1 MAKKNYEMD
10 MCHGPLL
17 GKIFLFALPV
27 VLSGVLQLLFNAAD
41 VVVVG
46 RFAGSQ
52 ALAAVGSNTSLVNL
66 IVNVFIGI
74 SIGTNV
80 LVARHYGAG
89 EYDEVKKTVHTSILT
104 SLIFGV
110 ILIFIGFF
118 LARPLLEMMGTP
130 EDVIDLAQVYLRI
143 YFIGMPVNMLYNF
156 GAAILRAVGDTRR
169 PLYYLIIAGVLNVGL
184 NLIFVIAF
192 HMSVAGVALATII
205 SQAVSA
211 ILVVRCL
218 MKSEGCVHLALKE
231 LRIYKKKLI
240 QMFQIGLPA
249 GLQGAIFSVSN
260 VMIQSTINSFG
271 SLAMAGNA
279 AAANIEGFIYLA
291 MNALSQTSLSFTS
304 QNAGAGDFK
313 RVRKIFYLC
322 NGIVVVIGLVLGI
335 GTVLLGKPLVGIFS
349 SDPEVIAFGQL
360 RLTYI
365 CFAYFLCGIMDVVVG
380 SLRGLGSSV
389 MPMIISL
396 TGACIL
402 RIVWLYT
409 IFQINPTLE
418 NLYISYPVSW
428 LVTSVAQIICFI
440 VVFKK
445 SEQRSKMLY

>member
-17 GKIFLFALPV
+17 GKILLFALPV
-27 VLSGVLQLLFNAAD
+27 VLSGVLQLLFNAMD

-52 ALAAVGSNTSLVNL
+52 ALAAVGSNSSLVNL

-89 EYDEVKKTVHTSILT
+89 EHEEVKKTVHTSVLT
-104 SLIFGV
+104 SLVFGF

-118 LARPLLEMMGTP
+118 LARPLLELMGTP
-130 EDVIDLAQVYLRI
+130 DDVIDLAQIYLRI
-143 YFIGMPVNMLYNF
+143 FFIGMPVNMLYNF

-169 PLYYLIIAGVLNVGL
+169 PLYYLIIAGVLNVIL
-184 NLIFVIAF
+184 NLIFVVVF

-205 SQAVSA
+205 SQAISA

-218 MKSEGCVHLALKE
+218 MKSEGSVHLELKA
-231 LRIYKKKLI
+231 LRIHKKKLI

-260 VMIQSTINSFG
+260 VLIQSTINSFG

-279 AAANIEGFIYLA
+279 AAANIEGFIYVA

-304 QNAGAGDFK
+304 QNAGAGNFK

-322 NGIVVVIGLVLGI
+322 TGIVVVIGLVLGV

-349 SDPEVIAFGQL
+349 PDPEVVVFGQL
-360 RLTYI
+360 RLNYI
-365 CFAYFLCGIMDVVVG
+365 CIAYFLCGIMDVVVG

-409 IFQINPTLE
+409 IFELSPTLE
-418 NLYISYPVSW
+418 NLYTSYPVSW
-428 LVTSVAQIICFI
+428 LVTAIAQIICFVI
-440 VVFKK
+440 VLKK
-445 SEQRSKMLY
+445 TEKRHIKFF

>member
-409 IFQINPTLE
+409 IFRINPTLE
-418 NLYISYPVSW
+418 NLYVSYPVSW
-428 LVTSVAQIICFI
+428 LVTSVAQIICFV

>member
-1 MAKKNYEMD
+1 MAKKNYEID

-27 VLSGVLQLLFNAAD
+27 MLSGVLQLLFNAVD
-41 VVVVG
+41 VIVVG

-89 EYDEVKKTVHTSILT
+89 EYGEVKKTVHTSILT
-104 SLIFGV
+104 SIIFGI

-143 YFIGMPVNMLYNF
+143 FFIGMPVNMLYNF
-156 GAAILRAVGDTRR
+156 GSAILRAVGDTRR
-169 PLYYLIIAGVLNVGL
+169 PLYYLVIAGVLNVIL
-184 NLIFVIAF
+184 NLVFVIVF

-279 AAANIEGFIYLA
+279 AAANIEGFIYVA

-313 RVRKIFYLC
+313 RVRRIFYLC
-322 NGIVVVIGLVLGI
+322 NAMVVVIGLILGI
-335 GTVLLGKPLVGIFS
+335 GTVMFGKPLVGIFS
-349 SDPEVIAFGQL
+349 SDPDVIAFGQL

-365 CFAYFLCGIMDVVVG
+365 CMAYFLCGIMDVVVG

-409 IFQINPTLE
+409 IFPLSPTLE

-428 LVTSVAQIICFI
+428 LVTAIAQIVCFI
-440 VVFKK
+440 FVLKK
-445 SEQRSKMLY
+445 TEKRSELLY

>member
-17 GKIFLFALPV
+17 GKILLFALPV
-27 VLSGVLQLLFNAAD
+27 VLSGVLQLLFNAMD

-89 EYDEVKKTVHTSILT
+89 EYEEVKKTVHTSVLT
-104 SLIFGV
+104 SLVFGV

-130 EDVIDLAQVYLRI
+130 DDVIDLAQVYLRI
-143 YFIGMPVNMLYNF
+143 FFIGMPVNMLYNF

-169 PLYYLIIAGVLNVGL
+169 PLYYLVIAGVLNVVL
-184 NLIFVIAF
+184 NLIFVIVF

-211 ILVVRCL
+211 LLVLRCL
-218 MKSEGCVHLALKE
+218 MKSEGCVHLELKS
-231 LRIYKKKLI
+231 LRIHKKKLV

-260 VMIQSTINSFG
+260 VLIQSTINSFG

-322 NGIVVVIGLVLGI
+322 TGIVVVIGLVLGI
-335 GTVLLGKPLVGIFS
+335 GAVLLGKPLVGIFS
-349 SDPEVIAFGQL
+349 SDPDVIAYGQL

-365 CFAYFLCGIMDVVVG
+365 CFLYFLCGIMDVVVG

-409 IFQINPTLE
+409 IFKLSPTLE

-428 LVTSVAQIICFI
+428 LVTAVAQIICFVI
-440 VVFKK
+440 VLRKIERRNTLFH
-445 SEQRSKMLY
+445 

>member
-130 EDVIDLAQVYLRI
+130 EDVIDLAQVYLRL

-409 IFQINPTLE
+409 IFRINPTLE

-428 LVTSVAQIICFI
+428 LVTSVAQIICFV

>member
-1 MAKKNYEMD
+1 MARKNYEMD

-27 VLSGVLQLLFNAAD
+27 LLSGVLQLLFNAVD
-41 VVVVG
+41 VIVVG

-89 EYDEVKKTVHTSILT
+89 EYEEVKKTVHTSILT

-143 YFIGMPVNMLYNF
+143 FFVGMPVNMLYNF

-169 PLYYLIIAGVLNVGL
+169 PLYYLVIAGVLNVIL
-184 NLIFVIAF
+184 NLIFVIVF

-322 NGIVVVIGLVLGI
+322 NGIVVIIGLVLGI
-335 GTVLLGKPLVGIFS
+335 GTVMLGKPLVGIFS
-349 SDPEVIAFGQL
+349 SDPDVIVFGQL

-418 NLYISYPVSW
+418 NLYISYPISW
-428 LVTSVAQIICFI
+428 LVTAVAQIICFI
-440 VVFKK
+440 FVLKK
-445 SEQRSKMLY
+445 SEQRSKMYC